1 VVCLGDRVSVPG
13 LVVLGLCVEF
23 LLESG
28 QGGGDAAG
36 VRLVFEGVYCEPCEV
51 VLEGGFGEAV
61 FGGLG
66 SVAFGGVGED
76 AAQVQQVVAKVRLG
90 RPVHGVGVAF
100 FPVSFLVES
109 FLGVV
114 VRCVSFTWLC
124 RTQFLVPPVWY
135 WAPHEYNS
143 IILCTKHNI
152 LCFAFLG
159 AVGSA
164 IGG

>member
-1 VVCLGDRVSVPG
+1 MCEAEDLLEGVKVPLVVCLGGRASVPG

-36 VRLVFEGVYCEPCEV
+36 VRHVFEGVYCEPCEV

-76 AAQVQQVVAKVRLG
+76 AAEVEKVVAEVRLG
-90 RPVHGVGVAF
+90 RPVCWVGVVF
-100 FPVSFLVES
+100 FPVSFLVEP

-114 VRCVSFTWLC
+114 VRCVFFTWLC
-124 RTQFLVPPVWY
+124 
-135 WAPHEYNS
+135 
-143 IILCTKHNI
+143 
-152 LCFAFLG
+152 
-159 AVGSA
+159 
-164 IGG
+164 

>member
-1 VVCLGDRVSVPG
+1 VCEAEDLLEGVEVSLVVCLGGRVSVPG

-36 VRLVFEGVYCEPCEV
+36 VRRVLEGVECEPCEV
-51 VLEGGFGEAV
+51 VLEGGLGEAV

-76 AAQVQQVVAKVRLG
+76 VAEVEKVVAEVLG
-90 RPVHGVGVAF
+90 GPVHGVGVDF
-100 FPVSFLVES
+100 FPVSFLVEP

-114 VRCVSFTWLC
+114 QRASST
-124 RTQFLVPPVWY
+124 
-135 WAPHEYNS
+135 
-143 IILCTKHNI
+143 
-152 LCFAFLG
+152 
-159 AVGSA
+159 
-164 IGG
+164 